1 MRSGSRRPKW
11 WIRPHGSW
19 PPRRRRR
26 GHPRRALDWREV
38 RSRAGTQ
45 WELRRLEEDTT
56 HTSRPRATAPQ
67 RLFPPAT
74 EPEGDGHVPSGPRS
88 EPPAPEPD
96 EWLRESL
103 GRPRRPVN

>member
-1 MRSGSRRPKW
+1 MTDTAKQRRS
-11 WIRPHGSW
+11 
-19 PPRRRRR
+19 
-26 GHPRRALDWREV
+26 
-38 RSRAGTQ
+38 
-45 WELRRLEEDTT
+45 
-56 HTSRPRATAPQ
+56 Q
-67 RLFPPAT
+67 RLFSPAT